1 VGTLTVRLPEAL
13 VTEIEAEARRRALS
27 KSEIVRLRLAR
38 PRRAQSPEER
48 LAPIAELVGSV
59 DGLPGD
65 SV

>member
-1 VGTLTVRLPEAL
+1 
-13 VTEIEAEARRRALS
+13 
-27 KSEIVRLRLAR
+27 VRLRLAR